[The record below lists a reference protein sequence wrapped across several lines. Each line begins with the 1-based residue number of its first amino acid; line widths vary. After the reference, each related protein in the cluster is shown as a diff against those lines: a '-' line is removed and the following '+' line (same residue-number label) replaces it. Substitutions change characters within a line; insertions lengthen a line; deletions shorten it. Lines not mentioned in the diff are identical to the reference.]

1 LKSKTFSIRNYFMPT
16 IMRRTTP
23 AGDQPMA
30 LLEFF
35 YPIYYKLGRAL
46 EDRLGAGRISR
57 KQVAMLWL
65 IRSEGERGRCLSRKR
80 IEQLLSD
87 WFEISSS
94 AVTKSL
100 RAMARPSVGLVRM
113 VEDPRSAREKQVWL
127 TAKGE
132 RFVAAM
138 VGRGRQFIAAFARN
152 FSAGEIE
159 QLIGMFSRVNE
170 QINANQRPEQPER
183 GTHVTTRRDHTG
195 QGRLPR

>member
-1 LKSKTFSIRNYFMPT
+1 MT
-16 IMRRTTP
+16 RRTPP
-23 AGDQPMA
+23 AGDQPLA

-100 RAMARPSVGLVRM
+100 RAMAQPSVGLLRL

-127 TAKGE
+127 TPRGE

-170 QINANQRPEQPER
+170 QINGNRRTEQPESR
-183 GTHVTTRRDHTG
+183 AHVTAGRDEGRPRRPPHR
-195 QGRLPR
+195 QQISH

>member
-1 LKSKTFSIRNYFMPT
+1 MAT
-16 IMRRTTP
+16 IMKRTPP
-23 AGDQPMA
+23 AGDQPLA

-65 IRSEGERGRCLSRKR
+65 IRSEGERGRCLPRKR
-80 IEQLLSD
+80 IEQLLSN

-100 RAMARPSVGLVRM
+100 RAMARPAVGLVRL

-159 QLIGMFSRVNE
+159 QLIGLFSRVNE
-170 QINANQRPEQPER
+170 QIDGNQRTDLPES
-183 GTHVTTRRDHTG
+183 GAHVTAGRGYGG
-195 QGRLPR
+195 QGRSPH